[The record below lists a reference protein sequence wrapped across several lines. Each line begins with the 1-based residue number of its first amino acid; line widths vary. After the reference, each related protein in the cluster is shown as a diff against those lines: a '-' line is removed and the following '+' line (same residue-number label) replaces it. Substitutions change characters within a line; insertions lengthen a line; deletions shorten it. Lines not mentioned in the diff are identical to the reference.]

1 MSEESQA
8 QSEGEAGMAGAGETH
23 GVGGSGR
30 PQGLAR
36 GGVGGTVQLL
46 PGPPADSAW
55 GSWAERK
62 RPALAIAWREKGREK
77 ASIGHPQS
85 PAPPLSHRHEQRM
98 KFFCG
103 EPAEPPPPPPP
114 LWPHHR
120 RCPDAKFLGEASQ
133 SAQTPCPRQLILGLE
148 PLGDIM
154 VGQHPP
160 GGVSGPHGQ
169 VTGEGEG
176 VGLLGQPLMSQS
188 PPRPSWPRLQGCQH
202 PPNTFWEANTKAY
215 PGAVSVQE
223 GCRGWWGLG
232 VVLGGLVWAWMR
244 WMPNLPQLLG
254 AQRLD

>member
-1 MSEESQA
+1 
-8 QSEGEAGMAGAGETH
+8 
-23 GVGGSGR
+23 
-30 PQGLAR
+30 
-36 GGVGGTVQLL
+36 
-46 PGPPADSAW
+46 
-55 GSWAERK
+55 
-62 RPALAIAWREKGREK
+62 
-77 ASIGHPQS
+77 
-85 PAPPLSHRHEQRM
+85 M